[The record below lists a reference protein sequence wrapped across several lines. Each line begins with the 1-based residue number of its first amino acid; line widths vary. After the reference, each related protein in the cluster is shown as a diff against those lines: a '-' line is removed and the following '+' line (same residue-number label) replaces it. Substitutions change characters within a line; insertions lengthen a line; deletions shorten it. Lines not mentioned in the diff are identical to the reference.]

1 MTYYI
6 NKEVDY
12 TFEETI
18 EKVTALLKDQGF
30 GIVTEMN
37 VDKTLKEKIGVD
49 FRRYKIL
56 GACNPH
62 FAYQALQME
71 DKLGTLLPCNVI
83 VQEMESGKVEVAA
96 MNPDSAFET
105 VKNDE
110 LKRVAGKVTEILNE
124 VIAGL

>member
-1 MTYYI
+1 MKYYI
-6 NKEVDY
+6 NKEVVY